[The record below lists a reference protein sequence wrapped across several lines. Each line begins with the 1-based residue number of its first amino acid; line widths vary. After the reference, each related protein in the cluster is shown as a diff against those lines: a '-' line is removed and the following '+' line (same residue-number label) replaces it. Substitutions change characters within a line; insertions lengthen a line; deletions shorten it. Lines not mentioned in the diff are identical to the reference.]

1 MEEKSGDSFERE
13 NGENNK
19 EIPQWY
25 VVYTVPRSEKK
36 VNDRF
41 EDEGIESYLPTYRT
55 IRQWS
60 DRKKSVEVPL
70 FNSYVFVRVVEN
82 DLFKV
87 LKIPGVVK
95 LVYYLTK
102 PAIVRQKE
110 IDSIKE
116 FLRQTEGYSYTI
128 KKGDKVEISS
138 GLLQGVYG
146 EVIRIGKTKIIIQI
160 EQLGASLVATVPR
173 GQLKKPAF
181 SQK

>member
-1 MEEKSGDSFERE
+1 MEERDNNNFESE
-13 NGENNK
+13 NGENNN
-19 EIPQWY
+19 ESPQWY
-25 VVYTVPRSEKK
+25 VVYTVPRSEKR

-41 EDEGIESYLPTYRT
+41 VDERIESYMPTYRT

-70 FNSYVFVRVVEN
+70 FNSYVFVRVLEN
-82 DLFKV
+82 ELFKV

-146 EVIRIGKTKIIIQI
+146 EVIRIGKTKIVIQI
-160 EQLGASLVATVPR
+160 EQLGATLIATVPR

-181 SQK
+181 VEK